1 MTLLPTSQ
9 WKSESYG
16 NSSVP
21 AATSLNLTCI
31 LPVFS
36 FLFNGDL
43 LPSVTG
49 DLNLTLSNTLRALSK
64 FSFSVSYFHGVCLLA
79 SSHQYLK
86 KTFLFLSNQDKQ
98 HQKHTKQ
105 NNKICKPLFY
115 IYPSATIISL
125 SSHLKSNSFERTGCT
140 CYLFSSPSSH
150 SE

>member
-9 WKSESYG
+9 WKSESCG

-31 LPVFS
+31 LPVLS

-49 DLNLTLSNTLRALSK
+49 DLNPTLSNTLRALSK

-86 KTFLFLSNQDKQ
+86 KNIFVPVKPRQTAPKTY
-98 HQKHTKQ
+98 KTKQ
-105 NNKICKPLFY
+105 QNMQTFILY
-115 IYPSATIISL
+115 IPFSYHHLSFLPFEIKFFWKNWLYLLSL
-125 SSHLKSNSFERTGCT
+125 LLSF
-140 CYLFSSPSSH
+140 
-150 SE
+150 